1 MIRAPAKAFYV
12 ALATAVGGVDRVKSN
27 PMLGMVRLE
36 LAGGQLELLATDL
49 DTHVIVT
56 LDAEGE
62 AAPFLLDGQRLLAIA
77 AQVKDRGD
85 IVIEPAG
92 DSGKSVLV
100 KAGRSRFTMEA
111 LGAEGF
117 HWLSPPKNPSVFD
130 AEAAKFLRLMT
141 ALEPAIWTDL
151 KSRQY
156 LGGIHLEPGSVA
168 DPRDADQLVAVAT
181 DGHKFYAR
189 SMAVDGMPKDWQPI
203 TVPRSTCGRMVRVCG
218 DAKTLTLAISPEKI
232 AITAGRTTYLSKLVA
247 GQFPDWRRVV
257 PNRPATHAYD
267 TKGLIGAVEVA
278 AAVSTGENG
287 GKSVRLGFGEE
298 ETTLETRDFT
308 NPGFTGQDA
317 CRHVVLGA
325 AGAPEVHVNA
335 EYLVRMLSNLDAETA
350 EISCGATPGDPI
362 VIKGAALTDRAI
374 CIMPM
379 RG

>member
-1 MIRAPAKAFYV
+1 MIRVPTKAFYA

-36 LAGGQLELLATDL
+36 LSGGQLQLLATDL

-92 DSGKSVLV
+92 DARDGVLV
-100 KAGRSRFTMEA
+100 KAGRSRFTLDA
-111 LGAEGF
+111 LSAEGF
-117 HWLSPPKNPSVFD
+117 HWLAAPKEPAVFEV
-130 AEAAKFLRLMT
+130 EAAAFLRLMT

-151 KSRQY
+151 RSRQY
-156 LGGIHLEPGSVA
+156 LGGIHLERGSVA
-168 DPRDADQLVAVAT
+168 DPRAVDQLIAVAT

-189 SMAVDGMPKDWQPI
+189 SITVENMPQGWDPI

-218 DAKTLTLAISPEKI
+218 DAKTLTIAISPEKI
-232 AITAGRTTYLSKLVA
+232 AVTAGRTTYLSKLIA

-267 TKGLIGAVEVA
+267 TRDLIGAVEVA
-278 AAVSTGENG
+278 AAVSTGESG
-287 GKSVRLGFGEE
+287 GKSVKLAFGDE
-298 ETTLETRDFT
+298 ETMLESRDLN

-317 CRHVVLGA
+317 CRHLVLDKPGTS
-325 AGAPEVHVNA
+325 EVHVNA

-350 EISCGATPGDPI
+350 ELSCGLTPNDPI
-362 VIKGAALTDRAI
+362 VIKGAALADRAI
-374 CIMPM
+374 CIMPT